1 MTAEM
6 TLNLSLIQLFIK
18 HRLFHKIMIAL
29 YSLFF
34 KQRGRGNLAPTRLL
48 SILFYKLACIGY
60 SIGMNE
66 RWVTLRITYD
76 PLEAEMIEDLLES
89 GGIPVVLRS
98 AKVSPYPVN
107 VGRMGE
113 VTILVKEEDRE
124 TAEKALTEESYE

>member
-1 MTAEM
+1 
-6 TLNLSLIQLFIK
+6 
-18 HRLFHKIMIAL
+18 
-29 YSLFF
+29 
-34 KQRGRGNLAPTRLL
+34 
-48 SILFYKLACIGY
+48 
-60 SIGMNE
+60 MNE